1 MKILAILIGC
11 ILAATTAAIAIGM
24 YVLSKRIA
32 TALSFWKLPEPDNV
46 VPFSREKRHC
56 DYPQC
61 RCPIDPPLPCP
72 TDWCA
77 RSLPKERQS

>member
-1 MKILAILIGC
+1 MKITLILVAC
-11 ILAATTAAIAIGM
+11 ILAATAAAVAISA
-24 YVLSKRIA
+24 YIVARRITNA
-32 TALSFWKLPEPDNV
+32 AKYWKLPEPDNV

-61 RCPIDPPLPCP
+61 RCPIDPPVPCP

-77 RSLPKERQS
+77 RSLPKEHRS

>member
-1 MKILAILIGC
+1 MKIILILTAC
-11 ILAATTAAIAIGM
+11 ILAATAAAVAIGI
-24 YVLSKRIA
+24 YTLARRIA
-32 TALSFWKLPEPDNV
+32 TGLSHWTPPEPDNV

-61 RCPIDPPLPCP
+61 RCPIDPPVPCP

-77 RSLPKERQS
+77 IGLPKGPR